1 MGQRVELGQCCAI
14 SSAWGRPHWICPSV
28 CDGMSGSIGRALRKM
43 PTEQEAGWPDS
54 LTGKSEHLMG
64 IKPGL
69 EANTNDSLGSS
80 ATNLWDW
87 STSCFGVTWD
97 VLSRDVR
104 QSVACTMSSRNR
116 HVDTVTFL
124 KQEWHLSL
132 KNSGNYI
139 YHYALTFK
147 NCTLLTQGVYLLCLF
162 TLYESKNKRGLYS

>member
-1 MGQRVELGQCCAI
+1 
-14 SSAWGRPHWICPSV
+14 
-28 CDGMSGSIGRALRKM
+28 MSGSIGRALRKM
-43 PTEQEAGWPDS
+43 PTEQEAGWPHN
-54 LTGKSEHLMG
+54 LTGKSDHLIG

-104 QSVACTMSSRNR
+104 QSVASTMSSRDR
-116 HVDTVTFL
+116 HVDIVTFL

-139 YHYALTFK
+139 YHYAQTFK
-147 NCTLLTQGVYLLCLF
+147 NCTLLTQGVYLLCMSRRTNEDYILKQRLPDSHCF
-162 TLYESKNKRGLYS
+162 LRGTGLIFRRVRKIAKSWIFAS